1 MNILF
6 VNATRRWGG
15 VKTWTLDA
23 AVRLRA
29 MGHGAFIA
37 CRPGAF
43 ADRARELGVPCA
55 AQRFG
60 LDYSPLMVLWFR
72 RLFAVW
78 KIDAVVCNVGKD
90 LRTAGVAA
98 RLSGLPVIH
107 RVGLPRDMRD
117 TLQVRLTHRFVRPA
131 LLSPCEYIKREM
143 LTEVS
148 FLRADDITVIR
159 TGKACAAEPPAL
171 PAPPGAGRAR
181 RLVSTSQL
189 NPDKGH
195 ADLFRALA
203 RLAAEGL
210 DFRLDMAGE
219 GSAAADLRALAEA
232 LGIAGRLTFHGFAAS
247 VRPVL
252 RAAEVFVLPSRSEG
266 LPNTL
271 LEAMAEGLA
280 PVARAV
286 GGVAEV
292 WPEELASLLSIPG
305 PGEEDLVA
313 PLRRVLTASPEE
325 LHGWRLAAW
334 NACRENFEIAA
345 QTGRLA
351 AWLQRLVRRDGAGTD
366 PTA

>member
-1 MNILF
+1 MNVLF

-29 MGHGAFIA
+29 MGHGTFIA
-37 CRPGAF
+37 CRPGPF
-43 ADRARELGVPCA
+43 ADRARELSVPCA

-60 LDYSPLMVLWFR
+60 LDYSPLMILWFR
-72 RLFAVW
+72 RLFALW
-78 KIDAVVCNVGKD
+78 KIDVVVCNVGKD

-98 RLSGLPVIH
+98 RMAGLPVVH

-117 TLQVRLTHRFVRPA
+117 TMQVRLTHRYVRPA

-143 LTEVS
+143 LAEVP
-148 FLRADDITVIR
+148 FLRPGEITVIR

-171 PAPPGAGRAR
+171 SAAAGPR
-181 RLVSTSQL
+181 RLVVTSQL
-189 NPDKGH
+189 NADKGH

-203 RLAAEGL
+203 RLSGEGL
-210 DFRLDMAGE
+210 SFSLDVVGE
-219 GSAAADLRALAEA
+219 GGAADDLRALAGA
-232 LGIAGRLTFHGFAAS
+232 LGIADRLTFHGFAAT
-247 VRPVL
+247 VRPFL
-252 RAAEVFVLPSRSEG
+252 RAAEGFVLPSRSEG

-286 GGVAEV
+286 GGVGEV
-292 WPEELASLLSIPG
+292 WPEALAHLLAVPG

-313 PLRRVLTASPEE
+313 PLRRLLGASPED
-325 LHGWRLAAW
+325 LHAWRLAAW
-334 NACRENFEIAA
+334 NACRENFEMSAQAA
-345 QTGRLA
+345 RLA
-351 AWLQRLVRRDGAGTD
+351 GWLQGLAQSGGAGGNRR
-366 PTA
+366 A